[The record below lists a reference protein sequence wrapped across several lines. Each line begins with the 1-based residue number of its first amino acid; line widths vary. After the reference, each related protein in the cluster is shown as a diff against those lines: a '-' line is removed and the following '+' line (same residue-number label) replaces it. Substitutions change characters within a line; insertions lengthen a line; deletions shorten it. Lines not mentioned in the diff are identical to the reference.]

1 MPSTEQLSL
10 IKQGVKQWNDW
21 RKNNSLIP
29 VDLSNA
35 DLRQLDLAQVTLW
48 DANLQGANLAQANLT
63 KSDLRGA
70 NLTKANLSG
79 ANLAEA
85 DLRNANFTQ
94 ANLSQAILE
103 GANLS
108 GALLIQANL
117 EDSNFN
123 EAILTASCLDNCSI
137 NQGIL
142 LKNLTCNYIYFAPNK
157 LNRFPETGNLEPG
170 ELVNILQK
178 DFISVTTE
186 PTGIE
191 SKSLE
196 VFDQLSELNYQE
208 VKQDNTILEKTA
220 ITIAELIEKVS
231 VDLPESPTRHVK
243 VATKVISLLQGNQE
257 FLSKFHQLKVEDKL
271 DELEVLIPNPAVKF
285 IIIGLKK

>member
-1 MPSTEQLSL
+1 MASTEQLSL
-10 IKQGVKQWNDW
+10 VRQGVKQWNDW

-35 DLRQLDLAQVTLW
+35 DLTQLDLAKVALW

-70 NLTKANLSG
+70 NLTKANLLG
-79 ANLAEA
+79 ADLTRA

-94 ANLSQAILE
+94 ANFGKAILT

-123 EAILTASCLDNCSI
+123 EAILTASCLYNCSI
-137 NQGIL
+137 NPNISL
-142 LKNLTCNYIYFAPNK
+142 NNLTCNYIYFAPNK

-186 PTGIE
+186 PILVE
-191 SKSLE
+191 SESFN
-196 VFDQLSELNYQE
+196 VIDQLSELNHQE
-208 VKQDNTILEKTA
+208 AKQDNTILEKTA
-220 ITIAELIEKVS
+220 IIIAELIEKVS

-243 VATKVISLLQGNQE
+243 VATKVISLLQDNQE
-257 FLSKFHQLKVEDKL
+257 FLSQFDQLKAENKL
-271 DELEVLIPNPAVKF
+271 DELEVLIPNSAVKF